1 MSLHASVL
9 CISPKAESSHSRNHV
24 DFLCNAYKYL
34 MDYYRA
40 GDKVYIFGF
49 SRGAYTA
56 RALAGMIQKVGLLPP
71 GNHNQIKLCVFPAL
85 ATSNDHAYRRKLV

>member
-1 MSLHASVL
+1 MSLL
-9 CISPKAESSHSRNHV
+9 CTRSRAESLQRRNHV

-71 GNHNQIKLCVFPAL
+71 GNHNQIKL
-85 ATSNDHAYRRKLV
+85 